1 MGRII
6 LIYGVIA
13 GVMVAALMQL
23 AIRLVPE
30 GGTMGMVVGFGSMI
44 VALSFVFIG
53 VKRYRDVDLGGV
65 IGFWRALG
73 VGFAISAISTLF
85 YVIGWEIY
93 LYSIDYTFIDEF
105 ARKSI
110 EQAQAA
116 GKSAAE
122 IAELNA
128 QFAVYK
134 DWYAN
139 PLTRMAVTAME
150 ISPVA
155 IPMPIISASLL
166 CFSKVLPARQPRP
179 TTMAA

>member
-1 MGRII
+1 MGKVIVV
-6 LIYGVIA
+6 YGIIA

-23 AIRLVPE
+23 SIHLVPE
-30 GGTMGMVVGFGSMI
+30 GGTLGMIVGFGSMI

-73 VGFAISAISTLF
+73 VGFAISVIAAAF

-93 LYSIDYTFIDEF
+93 LYSTDYTFIDKLSQSELE
-105 ARKSI
+105 K
-110 EQAQAA
+110 AQKL
-116 GKSAAE
+116 GKSAAD
-122 IAELNA
+122 IAAIKA
-128 QFAVYK
+128 QLAMYK
-134 DWYAN
+134 EWYAS

-150 ISPVA
+150 ISPIA

-166 CFSKVLPARQPRP
+166 CFSKVLPAHQPRP
-179 TTMAA
+179 GVA